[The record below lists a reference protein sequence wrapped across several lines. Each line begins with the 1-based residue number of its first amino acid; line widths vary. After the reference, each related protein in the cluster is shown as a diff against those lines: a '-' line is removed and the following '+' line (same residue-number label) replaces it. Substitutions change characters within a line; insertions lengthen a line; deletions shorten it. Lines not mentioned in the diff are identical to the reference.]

1 MLDPSCAEAG
11 STQSF
16 LILMLVIK
24 CKTDMGLVVYLFL
37 CLLFLPFSLLQ
48 SSTARDKDEQALPV
62 GSSGFVY
69 TCSCACG
76 EYGTGVGRGGLMGS
90 TNHLPPWDT

>member
-1 MLDPSCAEAG
+1 
-11 STQSF
+11 
-16 LILMLVIK
+16 
-24 CKTDMGLVVYLFL
+24 MGLVVYLFL